1 MLHKHCISRREE
13 KKEEFSPRAPL
24 SRSQV
29 MDSIA
34 AAAHLA
40 PQQNHNKEL
49 RYRKGTFFPAI
60 SKW

>member
-1 MLHKHCISRREE
+1 
-13 KKEEFSPRAPL
+13 
-24 SRSQV
+24 
-29 MDSIA
+29 MDTIA

-49 RYRKGTFFPAI
+49 RYRKGMFFPAI